1 MTCFASRVGATGQRA
16 LPGALHCF
24 DQLVSSKKAVLVLSN
39 ASRRRS
45 AAVSKLARLG
55 FDVSALSGF
64 VTSGEEAWQHM
75 ASEMRGKKAVWFT
88 WEQGYNN
95 FNDDYTSGLDL
106 KFTNAEEADFVL
118 CQRLSRIDLFER
130 ESSVARFTCSYSE
143 HVLKGRHA
151 PPGCVCH
158 ACFRLPSFSSGDC
171 SSSPGFSPQLDAR
184 RRALS
189 WFYKTTAPLRS
200 SSCAAVVSVQLQRRF
215 SENAS
220 HAICR

>member
-1 MTCFASRVGATGQRA
+1 MAAAIKLSQRRVLSRAGFACGRVTRRHAHLSLILCLALDFSCAAFSAARLSKLSTQYDAIILDQFGVLHDGQRA

-118 CQRLSRIDLFER
+118 CQVLQ
-130 ESSVARFTCSYSE
+130 ES
-143 HVLKGRHA
+143 VLQ
-151 PPGCVCH
+151 
-158 ACFRLPSFSSGDC
+158 F
-171 SSSPGFSPQLDAR
+171 
-184 RRALS
+184 
-189 WFYKTTAPLRS
+189 
-200 SSCAAVVSVQLQRRF
+200 VVL
-215 SENAS
+215 A
-220 HAICR
+220 